1 MTKNSNTRT
10 LAYDKYANISKANL
24 VVNAVQAVHM
34 TKQTRIMEDVRD
46 SLGSIAST
54 MDDIKKLQQNT
65 LAIQQELLTRDT
77 VQSDL
82 EEFIYNIEKMVSDF
96 STEKSEIA
104 PSSRYF
110 TLKGVL
116 ETVSQEGIGTPLIR
130 GRDNKAAYEK
140 AMAHANDL
148 FEELKKDSE
157 VIEAI
162 KWAKNEDAKRK
173 QDLEI
178 KCKALNDQYEI
189 VKNKIIPH
197 EMPSGEA
204 VVKEHLINTKS
215 LVMKHVPGSVE
226 VMKHVPGSNFII
238 KAVAGFILMFL
249 YMFMIMTCYI
259 YFPFLIKHKEQKMK
273 EMDDKINKETRN
285 EMLEIKKLL
294 SEAKAELNKLE
305 I

>member
-10 LAYDKYANISKANL
+10 LAYDKYAKMSKANL
-24 VVNAVQAVHM
+24 AVNAVQAGYM
-34 TKQTRIMEDVRD
+34 MKQTRIMENVRD

-116 ETVSQEGIGTPLIR
+116 ETVSQEAIGTSLIR
-130 GRDNKAAYEK
+130 GRDNKAAFEK
-140 AMAHANDL
+140 AIARVNDL
-148 FEELKKDSE
+148 YEELKKDTE
-157 VIEAI
+157 VIKAI
-162 KWAKNEDAKRK
+162 EWAKEADAKRTEEK
-173 QDLEI
+173 KDLEI
-178 KCKALNDQYEI
+178 KCKELNDQYELLKKKLI
-189 VKNKIIPH
+189 PIDEPALRDVVINHVKDTKSLLFKYVPENAILKKVMEILFFGVMFYWLVGACFISIPF
-197 EMPSGEA
+197 
-204 VVKEHLINTKS
+204 LINTNKS
-215 LVMKHVPGSVE
+215 
-226 VMKHVPGSNFII
+226 
-238 KAVAGFILMFL
+238 
-249 YMFMIMTCYI
+249 
-259 YFPFLIKHKEQKMK
+259 KMK
-273 EMDDKINKETRN
+273 KKNDTINKETN
-285 EMLEIKKLL
+285 DEMLETLKLL
-294 SEAKAELNKLE
+294 SEAKKELNKYK